1 MQSSHQ
7 ANQLKKI
14 AIIIYNILKSAA
26 RTNKEGKEVVKI
38 EKTQLI
44 KLAKRLKSIK
54 IESQT
59 SIISYILSQIL
70 ANIEEIKKELRK
82 S

>member
-26 RTNKEGKEVVKI
+26 RTNKEGKKVVKI
-38 EKTQLI
+38 EKTQLTE
-44 KLAKRLKSIK
+44 LAKRLESVK
-54 IESQT
+54 IE
-59 SIISYILSQIL
+59 L
-70 ANIEEIKKELRK
+70 
-82 S
+82 